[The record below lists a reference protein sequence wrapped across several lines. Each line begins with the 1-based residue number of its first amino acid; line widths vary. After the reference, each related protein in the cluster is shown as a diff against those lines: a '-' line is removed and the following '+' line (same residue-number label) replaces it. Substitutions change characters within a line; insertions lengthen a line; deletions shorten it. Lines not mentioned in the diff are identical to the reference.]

1 MNIQD
6 IGTMFGMIVVSLGG
20 YTQYADSLYV
30 NHDEPAPYGD
40 VYVELAAQNPNLLY
54 DAEDELAQ
62 LLADAERDQCDAE
75 CLQRIATLKER
86 IRNLKK

>member
-6 IGTMFGMIVVSLGG
+6 IGAMFGMIVVSLGG
-20 YTQYADSLYV
+20 YTQYADTQYI

-40 VYVELAAQNPNLLY
+40 VYVELAAQNLNLLY
-54 DAEDELAQ
+54 AAEDELAA
-62 LLADAERDQCDAE
+62 LNSRAVCNEE
-75 CLQRIATLKER
+75 CIKRKATLIER

>member
-20 YTQYADSLYV
+20 YNQYADTQYI

-40 VYVELAAQNPNLLY
+40 VYVELAAQNLQILY
-54 DAEDELAQ
+54 DAEDELAR
-62 LLADAERDQCDAE
+62 LKAREHCDAE
-75 CLQRIATLKER
+75 CIARKATLEER
-86 IRNLKK
+86 IRNLKQ

>member
-20 YTQYADSLYV
+20 YNQYADTQYI

-40 VYVELAAQNPNLLY
+40 VYVELAAQNLDLLY
-54 DAEDELAQ
+54 QAEDELAA
-62 LLADAERDQCDAE
+62 LNARSVCDSE
-75 CLQRIATLKER
+75 CVARKATLKER